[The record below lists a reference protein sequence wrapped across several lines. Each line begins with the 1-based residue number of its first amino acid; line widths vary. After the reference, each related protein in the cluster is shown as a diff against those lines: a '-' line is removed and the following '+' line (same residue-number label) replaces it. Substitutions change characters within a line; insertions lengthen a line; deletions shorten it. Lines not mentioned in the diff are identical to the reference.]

1 MRRPYS
7 CIATYINTSG
17 TNAHTDTAIPP
28 TLLLHTREA
37 LTKPM
42 AENITGFQDYLK
54 KELENTKGIYVPVR
68 AGFLRRLLIRRTA
81 CKNLHPNPEDEF
93 CIPTIGPNSGI
104 ISKYCQDFR
113 RFGTRSSVEHDV
125 EPLTVDKIR
134 PSGYLILNG
143 HHRWAAAIMTGQRS
157 LPIRIVDLPLE
168 EDIQKMLQRSR
179 SDRRVTLDLDEV
191 VFRSMDDGPVE
202 KLPFFLRVRY
212 RQRLRLGIPALFRF
226 LNDKGYDIWVYSAN
240 YYSFKQ
246 IQTLFMLYQ
255 TRVTGVVT
263 GTGGKGRLGA
273 AVHERLKKSVS
284 EQYPTTIH
292 IDARGIVKVDSRNK
306 TYEEYSLNETG
317 AQWSQEIM
325 NLIGELDKHE

>member
-1 MRRPYS
+1 
-7 CIATYINTSG
+7 
-17 TNAHTDTAIPP
+17 
-28 TLLLHTREA
+28 
-37 LTKPM
+37 M
-42 AENITGFQDYLK
+42 AENFEGFQDYLK

-81 CKNLHPNPEDEF
+81 CKNLHPNPDDEF
-93 CIPTIGPNSGI
+93 CMPNIGPNSGI
-104 ISKYCQDFR
+104 ISKYSQDFR

-143 HHRWAAAIMTGQRS
+143 HHRRAAAIMTRQRS

-168 EDIQKMLQRSR
+168 EDIQKMLKRSR

-191 VFRSMDDGPVE
+191 VFRAEGDGPVE
-202 KLPFFLRVRY
+202 KLPFFLRLRY
-212 RQRLRLGIPALFRF
+212 KQRLRLGIPALFRF
-226 LNDKGYDIWVYSAN
+226 FNDKGYDVWVYSAN

-246 IQTLFMLYQ
+246 IQALFMLYQ

-263 GTGGKGRLGA
+263 GTGRIGRLSA
-273 AVHERLKKSVS
+273 AVHERLKKGIS

-306 TYEEYSLNETG
+306 TYEEYPLKETG

-325 NLIGELDKHE
+325 NLIGKLDKNE

>member
-1 MRRPYS
+1 
-7 CIATYINTSG
+7 
-17 TNAHTDTAIPP
+17 
-28 TLLLHTREA
+28 
-37 LTKPM
+37 M
-42 AENITGFQDYLK
+42 AENYTGFQAYLEE
-54 KELENTKGIYVPVR
+54 ELEKNKGIYVPVR

-93 CIPTIGPNSGI
+93 CISTIGPNSGI
-104 ISKYCQDFR
+104 ISKYSQEFL

-157 LPIRIVDLPLE
+157 LPIRIVDLPME
-168 EDIQKMLQRSR
+168 EDIRKMLQRSR

-246 IQTLFMLYQ
+246 IQMLFMLYQ

-263 GTGGKGRLGA
+263 GTARKGNLA
-273 AVHERLKKSVS
+273 ARFHESLKKNVS
-284 EQYPTTIH
+284 EHYSTTLH
-292 IDARGIVKVDSRNK
+292 IDEHTLLRVNSSTGEYDEYPIDGTDS
-306 TYEEYSLNETG
+306 
-317 AQWSQEIM
+317 QWSSKIM
-325 NLIGELDKHE
+325 DLIGALDKNE

>member
-1 MRRPYS
+1 M
-7 CIATYINTSG
+7 TTS
-17 TNAHTDTAIPP
+17 
-28 TLLLHTREA
+28 
-37 LTKPM
+37 M
-42 AENITGFQDYLK
+42 AEKITGFQEYLEA
-54 KELENTKGIYVPVR
+54 ELEKTKGIYVPVR
-68 AGFLRRLLIRRTA
+68 AGFLRRLLIKRTA

-93 CIPTIGPNSGI
+93 CIPTIGPNTGI
-104 ISKYCQDFR
+104 ISKYSQDFR
-113 RFGTRSSVEHDV
+113 RFGTRSSAVHST
-125 EPLTVDKIR
+125 EPLTVEKIR

-157 LPIRIVDLPLE
+157 LPIQIVDLPLE
-168 EDIQKMLQRSR
+168 EDIQKMLRHSQ

-191 VFRSMDDGPVE
+191 VFRAEGDGPVE
-202 KLPFFLRVRY
+202 KLPFFLRLRY
-212 RQRLRLGIPALFRF
+212 KQRLRLGIPALFRF
-226 LNDKGYDIWVYSAN
+226 FNDKGYDVWVYSAN

-246 IQTLFMLYQ
+246 IQALFMLYQ
-255 TRVTGVVT
+255 TRVTGIVT
-263 GTGGKGRLGA
+263 GTGRKGRLGA

-306 TYEEYSLNETG
+306 TYEEYPVKETG

>member
-1 MRRPYS
+1 M
-7 CIATYINTSG
+7 T
-17 TNAHTDTAIPP
+17 
-28 TLLLHTREA
+28 
-37 LTKPM
+37 
-42 AENITGFQDYLK
+42 ENITGFQDYLK

-68 AGFLRRLLIRRTA
+68 AGFPRRLLIRRTA

-104 ISKYCQDFR
+104 ISQYIQEFR
-113 RFGTRSSVEHDV
+113 KFGTRPSVNHET
-125 EPLTVDKIR
+125 EPLTVEKIR

-191 VFRSMDDGPVE
+191 VFRSESDGPVE
-202 KLPFFLRVRY
+202 KLPFPLRLRY
-212 RQRLRLGIPALFRF
+212 KQRLRLGIPALFRF
-226 LNDKGYDIWVYSAN
+226 FNDKGYDIWVYSAN

-246 IQTLFMLYQ
+246 IQALFMLYK

-263 GTGGKGRLGA
+263 GTARKGSLA
-273 AVHERLKKSVS
+273 AKFRESLNKNVS
-284 EQYPTTIH
+284 EHYSTTIH
-292 IDARGIVKVDSRNK
+292 IDEHALLRVNSSTGEYDEYPIDGTDS
-306 TYEEYSLNETG
+306 
-317 AQWSQEIM
+317 QWSSKIM
-325 NLIGELDKHE
+325 DLIGALDKDG